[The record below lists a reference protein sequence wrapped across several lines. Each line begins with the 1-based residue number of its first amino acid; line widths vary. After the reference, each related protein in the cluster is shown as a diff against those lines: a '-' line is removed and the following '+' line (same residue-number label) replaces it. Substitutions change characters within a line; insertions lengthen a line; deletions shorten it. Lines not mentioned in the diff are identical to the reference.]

1 MGKTN
6 EEFIFNLREVLNVWT
21 AIISNLSR
29 PNVDLGLL
37 KLNTAVVLFLDGLS
51 MSEKKIASV
60 INLPLPEFAR
70 QLKVPLDSSTTFVTL
85 FQP

>member
-1 MGKTN
+1 MDRYNIKLKPTKCRFGTPKI
-6 EEFIFNLREVLNVWT
+6 EYCGRV
-21 AIISNLSR
+21 IS
-29 PNVDLGLL
+29 
-37 KLNTAVVLFLDGLS
+37 KDGLS

-85 FQP
+85 YQP